1 MKWIDK
7 TIEKPDE
14 LSGRMIMVFTP
25 NFNQTY
31 RVVRAD
37 MWKTMIDSTHWMY
50 LSEPNEEKKKKLK
63 LGGSIETILMEA
75 GL

>member
-1 MKWIDK
+1 MFKRGVETMKWIDK

-50 LSEPNEEKKKKLK
+50 LSEPNEEKKH
-63 LGGSIETILMEA
+63 ER
-75 GL
+75 